1 MQRKNALYVE
11 KNRTSPTGSGYKE
24 FTKCTTDAAS
34 SIITHVNNTDDAYAK
49 AQLMNYSTGD
59 VIAREFLYHR
69 SCLREITRPKLKKND
84 ENQDENNEHRS
95 RQQCFE
101 LLKKFV
107 EEKISLEGQFLHMT
121 TIADYY
127 RQLQKSMKLQVKGDT
142 TRNVKERLVHEFG
155 EKLSFFQKSS

>member
-1 MQRKNALYVE
+1 
-11 KNRTSPTGSGYKE
+11 
-24 FTKCTTDAAS
+24 
-34 SIITHVNNTDDAYAK
+34 
-49 AQLMNYSTGD
+49 MNYSTGD

-84 ENQDENNEHRS
+84 ENQDENDEHRS

-107 EEKISLEGQFLHMT
+107 EEKIILEGQFLRMT

-127 RQLQKSMKLQVKGDT
+127 RQL
-142 TRNVKERLVHEFG
+142 RNR
-155 EKLSFFQKSS
+155 